1 MASSKNK
8 FEVVFENDE
17 FIAINKP
24 AGMLSIPDR
33 QRMDPRVVAKE
44 APPAAEATSVKR
56 GRPAK
61 TKAVADATQ

>member
-1 MASSKNK
+1 MKKDA
-8 FEVVFENDE
+8 
-17 FIAINKP
+17 
-24 AGMLSIPDR
+24 